1 MDLTD
6 NTSLSTALEDTDRQR
21 KGFVQTSKLNS
32 TSSDQLNDIVDEEII
47 SPLSPIKSRRGAID
61 LNQGVL
67 DDIENVYNTDLPNYE
82 EVNSVIGCLTQKESN
97 HNNLF

>member
-1 MDLTD
+1 MIDLTD

-21 KGFVQTSKLNS
+21 IAHTQKDLTNE
-32 TSSDQLNDIVDEEII
+32 IIDEEII

-67 DDIENVYNTDLPNYE
+67 DDIEVLR
-82 EVNSVIGCLTQKESN
+82 
-97 HNNLF
+97 